1 VKKVGE
7 SEGGIPIIFGHRFW
21 LSDIVRL
28 ERRCGVEVMHV
39 YCFMDAVFKNMDPV
53 PAEALYDCQIEKCV

>member
-7 SEGGIPIIFGHRFW
+7 SESGVPIIFGHRFW
-21 LSDIVRL
+21 LAAIVRL

-39 YCFMDAVFKNMDPV
+39 YGFMDTVFKNLDPIPREGV
-53 PAEALYDCQIEKCV
+53 YDCEIEKCV

>member
-7 SEGGIPIIFGHRFW
+7 SESGAPIYFGHRFW
-21 LSDIVRL
+21 LKDILRL

-39 YCFMDAVFKNMDPV
+39 YGFMESVFQNLDPV
-53 PAEALYDCQIEKCV
+53 AAAALTDCEIEKCV